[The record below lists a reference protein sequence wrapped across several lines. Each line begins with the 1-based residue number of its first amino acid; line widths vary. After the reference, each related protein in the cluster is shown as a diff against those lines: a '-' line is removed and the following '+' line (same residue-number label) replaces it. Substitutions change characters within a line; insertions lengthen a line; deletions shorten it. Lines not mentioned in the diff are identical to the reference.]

1 MPVVEQLVRH
11 GDVMVIYCRGRII
24 LGETSDLHDA
34 ALAAIQD
41 TGRLVIH
48 LSEVPY
54 IDSTGLGLLAFL
66 CISARKASGD
76 VKLVAP
82 SAQVADVL
90 DTTMLGTVF
99 EVYPTE
105 EAALAAFATPPRA
118 STKREMRR
126 RQPPS

>member
-34 ALAAIQD
+34 SLAAIQD

-105 EAALAAFATPPRA
+105 EAALAAFAAPPHA

>member
-1 MPVVEQLVRH
+1 MPVVDQLVRH
-11 GDVMVIYCRGRII
+11 GEVTVIYCRGRII
-24 LGETSDLHDA
+24 LGETSELHDA
-34 ALAAIQD
+34 ALAAIRN

-82 SAQVADVL
+82 SAQVAEVL

-99 EVYPTE
+99 EIYPTE
-105 EAALAAFATPPRA
+105 EAALAAFAAPYA
-118 STKREMRR
+118 STKQEKRR
-126 RQPPS
+126 RRPLL